1 MNKAMQNRALP
12 AESLPKGTPVS
23 LMRQYTPSPYCKIP
37 GLDRR
42 ITDAEYDRVLA
53 HFQALGLTGY
63 TQEKESADSAY
74 TPPFDLTGV

>member
-1 MNKAMQNRALP
+1 
-12 AESLPKGTPVS
+12 
-23 LMRQYTPSPYCKIP
+23 MRQYTPSSYCAIP

-42 ITDAEYDRVLA
+42 ITDAEYNRVLE
-53 HFQALGLTGY
+53 HFRALGLTGY